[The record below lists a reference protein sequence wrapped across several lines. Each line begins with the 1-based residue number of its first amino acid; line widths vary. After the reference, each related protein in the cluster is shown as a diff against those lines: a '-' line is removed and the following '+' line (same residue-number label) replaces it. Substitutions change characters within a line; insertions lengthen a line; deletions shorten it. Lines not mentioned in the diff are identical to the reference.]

1 MFGFV
6 FSVLALAKYK
16 VGTLRQELK
25 LIFEILIV
33 CEIRGPGTLYES
45 SCLIV
50 TASPK
55 GCTSLC
61 PSDGWG
67 NW

>member
-16 VGTLRQELK
+16 VGTLQQELK
-25 LIFEILIV
+25 LISEILIV
-33 CEIRGPGTLYES
+33 CEIHGPGISYES
-45 SCLIV
+45 SRIIL

-55 GCTSLC
+55 GWTSLC